1 MAADKTSRK
10 LSAGILLIVALV
22 GCLCIT
28 TFAALFVSVTVG
40 GNTFETGGVGINLND
55 GEPVIEAGEFLFE
68 PGMTVEKDFFV
79 ENTGS
84 DSIYYKLY
92 FKEVSGEL
100 ADALEISIMDGE
112 KILLSG
118 KANELTEE
126 ASVAVDDILA
136 VGEKRDLKMIFHFPE
151 DSENDFQSKDLS
163 FVFYAKSVQTK
174 NNTEKIFD

>member
-28 TFAALFVSVTVG
+28 TFAALFLSVNVG

-55 GEPVIEAGEFLFE
+55 GNPVIEADEFLFE

-84 DSIYYKLY
+84 DDVYYKLY
-92 FKEVSGEL
+92 FKEVLGDL
-100 ADALEISIMDGE
+100 AENLEISITDGE
-112 KILLSG
+112 KVLLSG
-118 KANELTEE
+118 KINELTEE
-126 ASVAVDDILA
+126 AVDAVDDILA
-136 VGEKRDLKMIFHFPE
+136 IGERRDLKMIFHFPE
-151 DSENDFQSKDLS
+151 DSKKDFQSNDLS
-163 FVFYAKSVQTK
+163 FVFYAKSVQAK
-174 NNTEKIFD
+174 NNTEKVFD